1 MTERTKEIKEK
12 GFDMFNKEPSAPTTF
27 YKDMFSEDKPDI
39 YFSSVKVGQ
48 KKLDDAT
55 LTLSDLKKA
64 NPRLADKNT
73 ILQAIDRYDLKQM
86 REISDFFYRTS
97 GIYSRILRYMAFMY
111 RYDYFITPYVND
123 SNMNKEKL
131 LKGFYNSMSTLD
143 NFKVKK
149 TLGEIALKVLRHGCY
164 YGYKVEQ
171 SSGIVLQE
179 LPPNYCRSRFSA
191 NGKPA
196 VEFNMKFFDDKCR
209 DIQQRLQVL
218 NIFPKEF
225 SKGYVKYK
233 KG

>member
-1 MTERTKEIKEK
+1 MTERTKEIREK

-27 YKDMFSEDKPDI
+27 YKDMFSEDKSDI

-123 SNMNKEKL
+123 PNMNKEKL
-131 LKGFYNSMSTLD
+131 LKCFYNSMSTLD

-164 YGYKVEQ
+164 
-171 SSGIVLQE
+171 
-179 LPPNYCRSRFSA
+179 
-191 NGKPA
+191 
-196 VEFNMKFFDDKCR
+196 
-209 DIQQRLQVL
+209 
-218 NIFPKEF
+218 
-225 SKGYVKYK
+225 
-233 KG
+233 